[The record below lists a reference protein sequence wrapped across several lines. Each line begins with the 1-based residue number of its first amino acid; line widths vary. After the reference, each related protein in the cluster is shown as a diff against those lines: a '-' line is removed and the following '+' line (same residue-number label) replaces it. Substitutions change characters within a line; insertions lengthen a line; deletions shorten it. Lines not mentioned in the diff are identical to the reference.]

1 MQIHSQASLKS
12 YNTFGLD
19 AVAKTLAILES
30 SDDVEKCFDEYPDGL
45 VIGGGSNI
53 LLTQPLYD
61 VVILNRIKGIEITEE
76 KWNEV
81 VIAVGSGEN
90 WHQLVLWTLK
100 NNYGGLENLSLI
112 PGTAGA
118 APIQNIG
125 AYGAE
130 LKDVLHGI
138 DYFRYNDHANIFVPA
153 EDCKFAYR
161 DSIFKN
167 DWKNKG
173 FISRIYLR
181 LTRHDQNV
189 NTSYQALHNYLTEQG
204 WNNPTIHQVSQ
215 AVIDIR
221 QSKLPDW
228 RKIGNAGSFFKNPVV
243 SRSFYEKLTTDY
255 PNAPSFP
262 VDESNVKIP
271 AAWLIQEAGFKGKRI
286 DQVGTYQY
294 QPLVLVNYGGGT
306 ADDLLQLKDEI
317 KAAVES
323 KFGIALTPEVT
334 IL

>member
-138 DYFRYNDHANIFVPA
+138 DYFRYNDHANIFVTA

-161 DSIFKN
+161 DRIFKN

-173 FISRIYLR
+173 FIS
-181 LTRHDQNV
+181 
-189 NTSYQALHNYLTEQG
+189 
-204 WNNPTIHQVSQ
+204 
-215 AVIDIR
+215 
-221 QSKLPDW
+221 
-228 RKIGNAGSFFKNPVV
+228 
-243 SRSFYEKLTTDY
+243 
-255 PNAPSFP
+255 
-262 VDESNVKIP
+262 
-271 AAWLIQEAGFKGKRI
+271 
-286 DQVGTYQY
+286 
-294 QPLVLVNYGGGT
+294 
-306 ADDLLQLKDEI
+306 
-317 KAAVES
+317 
-323 KFGIALTPEVT
+323 
-334 IL
+334 